1 MHNARAS
8 AALIMFPLVH
18 DGDRQQAPTNVVAP
32 SLHPVTAVLM
42 VLLYP

>member
-8 AALIMFPLVH
+8 AAPIMFLLVH
-18 DGDRQQAPTNVVAP
+18 DGDRQQASTNVIAP
-32 SLHPVTAVLM
+32 SLHPVTSVLM